1 MQPDSDFRVNTMKKT
16 SIRKAPRPVSAK
28 ARINAA
34 AKAIED
40 AKVAQVASETAQGE
54 LKELTPEERA
64 AAEAKVL
71 ADEAAAK
78 VPPVGQ

>member
-1 MQPDSDFRVNTMKKT
+1 MDPFRDNIMKKT
-16 SIRKAPRPVSAK
+16 SAKKTPRAVSAK

-40 AKVAQVASETAQGE
+40 AKVAQVASEAAQAE
-54 LKELTPEERA
+54 LKELTPEERE
-64 AAEAKVL
+64 AAEAKAR